1 MKPTLYRLA
10 LAGLCAAPLAAAAA
24 LAPDACA
31 RLLLRAGLSQGALAL
46 AAGADLK
53 GEALYALGRWREA
66 AEAFG
71 PDRARAYNAGNALAQ
86 AGEFEAA
93 IAAYDRALTAEPG
106 EEDASFNRA
115 LAVEALYRQRLA
127 KAGQGAASAN
137 AAASL
142 RAKGQL
148 DRMTP
153 NDAPSGTGDGMAAGK
168 ESASLEGAPG
178 SGSAAGQGA
187 GRESQDS
194 GDGKAH
200 GAASDS
206 GGPGRKG
213 GGVEAFTEAWRQN
226 QRKVARSLEAQ
237 WIQPSPVWLAA
248 IPDAPGKYLKRKLIA
263 EMKQR
268 LRASVDAPG
277 AAP

>member
-1 MKPTLYRLA
+1 MRPAFRLA
-10 LAGLCAAPLAAAAA
+10 LAALCAAPLVAAGV

-31 RLLLRAGLSQGALAL
+31 RLALRAGLPQGALAL
-46 AAGADLK
+46 AAGADAK

-71 PDRARAYNAGNALAQ
+71 PDRAHAYNTGNALAQ
-86 AGEFEAA
+86 AGDFEAA
-93 IAAYDRALTAEPG
+93 IAAYDRALAAEPG

-127 KAGQGAASAN
+127 KAGQGPAGAN

-142 RAKGQL
+142 RAKGRL

-153 NDAPSGTGDGMAAGK
+153 NDSPSGTGDGMAAGK
-168 ESASLEGAPG
+168 ESTSLLGAEG

-200 GAASDS
+200 GAASDA

-213 GGVEAFTEAWRQN
+213 GGSDAIAEAIRKN
-226 QRKVARSLEAQ
+226 NRKVSRSLEAQ

-277 AAP
+277 PAP